1 MNCRD
6 EAVVSLESVD
16 LEVVV
21 VVVVEGEGVVAGH
34 ALKLW
39 PPASTPFW

>member
-21 VVVVEGEGVVAGH
+21 VVEEGEGVVGGH

>member
-21 VVVVEGEGVVAGH
+21 VVVLEGEGVVGGH